1 MTSDSS
7 QPIESVAVA
16 SSSVLDAQTPPKI
29 LAKDLNFFYG
39 SVQALFNINIAIPA
53 NAVTALIGPSGCGKS
68 TFLRCINR
76 MNDEIVG
83 TKVEGTIE
91 IDGENI
97 MGISHTHTLR
107 KRVGMVFQKPTPFD
121 KSIWEN
127 IAFGPKMHGI
137 RSHSELDQIVETC
150 LKDSA
155 LWPEV
160 KDKLHHSALSLSGGQ
175 QQRLCIARAMAVNPE
190 IILMDEP
197 CSALDPVATS
207 RIEDLIWQLK
217 ASYTIVIVTHNM
229 NQAQR
234 ASDRTAFFLHG
245 RIIEENTTNNIFLDP
260 TVRETEEYISGRFG

>member
-1 MTSDSS
+1 MPGETAVVTAAE
-7 QPIESVAVA
+7 PNSVT
-16 SSSVLDAQTPPKI
+16 AQPKI
-29 LAKDLNFFYG
+29 KASRLNFFYG
-39 SVQALFNINIAIPA
+39 TFQALFDINLSIYD

-83 TKVEGTIE
+83 ARVEGSIE
-91 IDGENI
+91 IDGEDI
-97 MGISHTHTLR
+97 LDQSHTHSLR

-121 KSIWEN
+121 KSIFEN
-127 IAFGPKMHGI
+127 IAFGPRMHGT
-137 RSHSELDQIVETC
+137 RSRAKLETIVERC
-150 LKDSA
+150 LTDSA

-207 RIEDLIWQLK
+207 RIEDLIRELK
-217 ASYTIVIVTHNM
+217 SSYTIVIVTHNM

-245 RIIEENTTNNIFLDP
+245 KIIEENSTKNLFLNP
-260 TVRETEEYISGRFG
+260 KMRETEEYISGRFG

>member
-1 MTSDSS
+1 MNSDSS
-7 QPIESVAVA
+7 LPGAMSVVVPDGGDHP
-16 SSSVLDAQTPPKI
+16 SRTKI
-29 LAKDLNFFYG
+29 KAKNLNFFYG
-39 SVQALFNINIAIPA
+39 SFQALFDINIAIPER
-53 NAVTALIGPSGCGKS
+53 AVTALIGPSGCGKS

-83 TKVEGTIE
+83 TKIEGTIE

-97 MGISHTHTLR
+97 LEISHTHTLR

-127 IAFGPKMHGI
+127 IAFGPRMHGT
-137 RSHSELDQIVETC
+137 RSRGELEEIVERC
-150 LKDSA
+150 LTDSA

-190 IILMDEP
+190 VILMDEP

-207 RIEDLIWQLK
+207 RIEDLIWELK
-217 ASYTIVIVTHNM
+217 ALYTIVIVTHNM

-245 RIIEENTTNNIFLDP
+245 KIIEENSTNNLFLNP
-260 TVRETEEYISGRFG
+260 KMRETEEYISGRFG